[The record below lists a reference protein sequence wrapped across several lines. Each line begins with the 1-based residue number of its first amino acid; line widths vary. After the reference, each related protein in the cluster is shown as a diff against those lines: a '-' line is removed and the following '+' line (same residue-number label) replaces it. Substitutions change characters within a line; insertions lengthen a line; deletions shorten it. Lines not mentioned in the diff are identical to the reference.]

1 MAHSAAVVVLMVA
14 VVLLHV
20 LSWNCELAS
29 AALSA
34 GFYATTCASA
44 ETTVRSTVATAFAAD
59 KTIAASLIRLHFHD
73 CLVNVRLKARFC
85 NSSETFGLHSS
96 N

>member
-59 KTIAASLIRLHFHD
+59 NTIAASLIRLHFHD